1 MREVSG
7 SELAELT
14 GRTWRTIKGLF
25 EQAGL
30 RPKRVDG
37 RAHLYDSEAALRVIF
52 LPDGSGDFDDQRQ
65 RLAAAQSEK
74 IERDNAVRR
83 GDLVGRKD
91 ADRFWSDCISNAR
104 ARMLAVGAKLGP
116 RLVNI
121 GDANL
126 IASAI
131 RAEICAGLGELVEY
145 DPEPRECAD
154 VDSGGV
160 EAVGTAAD
168 PDGERVERPRAKAV
182 NGKQRRARAVEN

>member
-1 MREVSG
+1 MH
-7 SELAELT
+7 LNALT
-14 GRTWRTIKGLF
+14 QG
-25 EQAGL
+25 QA
-30 RPKRVDG
+30 
-37 RAHLYDSEAALRVIF
+37 AALIGVTPRALREWHDAPRNRDGTYPGPALVAYYVERVT
-52 LPDGSGDFDDQRQ
+52 GSGDFDDQRQ

-83 GDLVGRKD
+83 GELIERKD

-126 IASAI
+126 IAASI
-131 RAEICAGLGELVEY
+131 RAEVSAGLGELVEY
-145 DPEPRECAD
+145 DPEPGECAG
-154 VDSGGV
+154 VGSGSV
-160 EAVGTAAD
+160 EAVGAAAD

-182 NGKQRRARAVEN
+182 NGKQRRARTVAD